1 MKTKSKVLLLIV
13 SAVLLIAASVVGTLA
28 YLTSEAEVTNTF
40 TVGDV
45 QIKLDE
51 AIVDKNGNP
60 TGGRTDQGNDYHLIP
75 GQTYTKDPTVT
86 VLANS
91 ENSYVR
97 MLVTLNN
104 YEDLKT
110 IFGDDFLP
118 QNYVTDWDDKTWVPV
133 LTPVIDT
140 AKDTITYEF
149 RYNGIVPMADKD
161 TELEAL
167 FTTFTLPG
175 TVDNDDLKLLSD
187 PKFEIKVV
195 AHAIQSA
202 TFDNADAAWAAFD
215 VQMSK

>member
-1 MKTKSKVLLLIV
+1 MKTKSKVLLL
-13 SAVLLIAASVVGTLA
+13 SLCAVLLVAATVMGTVA
-28 YLTSEAEVTNTF
+28 YLTSQAEVTNTF

-51 AIVDKNGNP
+51 AVVDKNGNP
-60 TGGRTDQGNDYHLIP
+60 AGGRTDQGNDYHLIP

-104 YEDLKT
+104 YADLKT
-110 IFGDDFLP
+110 VFGDNFLP
-118 QNYVTDWDDKTWVPV
+118 QNYVSDWDKETWVPV

-161 TELEAL
+161 TELEPL
-167 FTTFTLPG
+167 FETFTLPG
-175 TVDNDDLKLLSD
+175 TVDNADLKLLND
-187 PKFEIKVV
+187 PAFEIKVV
-195 AHAIQSA
+195 GHAIQSA
-202 TFDNADAAWAAFD
+202 TFKDADEAWAAFD
-215 VQMSK
+215 EQMK